1 MATESPEMQST
12 EQQPDNLTEPTL
24 QELED
29 FLAVHSSEV
38 LELRWDL
45 HRNPCLSSDEQDS
58 ADRIERWLTER
69 VHPTEIVRNLGQ
81 TGLAVVFDSGN
92 PGSNVLIRTEIDALP
107 MDDTPELPHCST
119 RPGIAHK
126 CGHDGHAAIV
136 SAVALLLE
144 KYPLPAGKAIL
155 LYQPAEETGVGARAM
170 LADPRFPKLE
180 ASWAFGLHNVPGH
193 PKGQVLIREGPFCPA
208 SEGMS
213 IKIIGAP
220 SHASEPQKGKNPARA
235 LAQMI
240 TSFCG
245 LPTEL
250 GGLNSVGLVTP
261 TSIHMGHNDFGISP
275 GEAEL
280 CFTVRAENNRKLADL
295 VNTMR
300 ERASL
305 IGSAHGLQMEFV
317 RHDPFPATVNTPE
330 GVRILREAFSKL
342 DIEPEEI
349 NVIFPWSEDFGEFL
363 MRMPGAFFAIGS
375 GLDHPPLHSKDYD
388 FPDQLIPRGA
398 KALYMAARIAA
409 KAERVHLSQ
418 EEY

>member
-1 MATESPEMQST
+1 MQST
-12 EQQPDNLTEPTL
+12 EEQTDPTIEPTMK
-24 QELED
+24 ELED
-29 FLAVHSSEV
+29 LLAHHSSEV

-58 ADRIERWLTER
+58 ADRIERWLKER
-69 VHPTEIVRNLGQ
+69 VHPTEILRNFGG
-81 TGLAVVFDSGN
+81 TGLAAVFDSGK
-92 PGSNVLIRTEIDALP
+92 PGSNVIIRTEIDALP

-136 SAVALLLE
+136 TAVSVLLE

-155 LYQPAEETGVGARAM
+155 LYQPAEETGVGARAI
-170 LADPRFPKLE
+170 LADTRFPKLE

-193 PKGQVLIREGPFCPA
+193 PLGQILIKDGPFCPA

-235 LAQMI
+235 LSQMI
-240 TSFCG
+240 SSFCG
-245 LPTEL
+245 LPSEL

-280 CFTVRAENNRKLADL
+280 CFTVRAENNRQLAIL
-295 VNTMR
+295 VNAMR

-330 GVRILREAFSKL
+330 GVQILKQAFDRL
-342 DIEPEEI
+342 GYEPEEI
-349 NVIFPWSEDFGEFL
+349 PVIFPWSEDFGEFL
-363 MRMPGAFFAIGS
+363 MRMPGAFFALGS
-375 GLDHPPLHSKDYD
+375 GVDHPPLHSSEYD
-388 FPDQLIPRGA
+388 FPDQLIPKGA
-398 KALYMAARIAA
+398 LSLYTAARIAA
-409 KAERVHLSQ
+409 GTERVHLSQ